1 MAGLHDLTRH
11 PRRRPDQYSLRVSNL
26 STEIALLF
34 PGQGS
39 QTSTMA
45 AVSAAE
51 RPDLVEQAR
60 EELGADPFEQ
70 IGEGTHFAQPALFI
84 AGLAHW
90 KAAGE
95 PEAAFYA
102 GHSLGELP
110 ALVAAGAL
118 EAADGLRLAIVR
130 GRLMEEASAVR
141 PGGMVAALGGS
152 DDVVRAVAARFG
164 LTLANDNAPGQMVLS
179 GDADQV
185 GEARKALRAEG
196 AKAIRLP
203 VAGAFHSPL
212 MEPAVPGYRE
222 ILDAT
227 EFGPV
232 DGVFSCITAAPF
244 DDVRAD
250 LLAAL
255 TESVRWRDT
264 LAALHAAGA
273 TTFLETG
280 PGDIL
285 TGLSRRTLGE
295 DVESRSLGAKETAG
309 A

>member
-1 MAGLHDLTRH
+1 
-11 PRRRPDQYSLRVSNL
+11 
-26 STEIALLF
+26 
-34 PGQGS
+34 
-39 QTSTMA
+39 MA
-45 AVSAAE
+45 AVSGAQ

-95 PEAAFYA
+95 PRGAFYA

-110 ALVAAGAL
+110 ALVAAGSL
-118 EAADGLRLAIVR
+118 DAAAGLRLAVVR
-130 GRLMEEASAVR
+130 GRLMEEASAIR

-152 DDVVRAVAARFG
+152 DEAVRKVADEFG

-179 GDADQV
+179 GDAEKV

-222 ILDAT
+222 ALAAT
-227 EFGPV
+227 EFAAAVGA
-232 DGVFSCITAAPF
+232 FSCITTVPF

-255 TESVRWRDT
+255 TEPVRWRGT
-264 LAALHAAGA
+264 LAAMQAAGA
-273 TTFLETG
+273 TAFLETG

-295 DVESRSLGAKETAG
+295 AVESRSLADEIELPVPTEETAG

>member
-1 MAGLHDLTRH
+1 
-11 PRRRPDQYSLRVSNL
+11 
-26 STEIALLF
+26 
-34 PGQGS
+34 
-39 QTSTMA
+39 MA

-51 RPDLVEQAR
+51 RPDLVAQAR
-60 EELGADPFEQ
+60 EELGADAFEQ

-90 KAAGE
+90 KAGGE
-95 PEAAFYA
+95 PDAAFYA

-118 EAADGLRLAIVR
+118 DAAAGLRLAVVR

-152 DDVVRAVAARFG
+152 DEVVRKVAEEFG

-179 GDADQV
+179 GDSEKV

-212 MEPAVPGYRE
+212 MEPAVPGYR
-222 ILDAT
+222 DALAET
-227 EFGPV
+227 EFTAVEGA
-232 DGVFSCITAAPF
+232 FSCITAAPF

-255 TESVRWRDT
+255 TEPVRWRDT
-264 LAALHAAGA
+264 LAAMQAAGA
-273 TTFLETG
+273 TAFVETG

-295 DVESRSLGAKETAG
+295 EVESRSLADEIELPVPAEETAG
-309 A
+309 

>member
-1 MAGLHDLTRH
+1 VANQSAET
-11 PRRRPDQYSLRVSNL
+11 
-26 STEIALLF
+26 ALLF

-51 RPDLVEQAR
+51 RPDLVEQAT
-60 EELGADPFEQ
+60 EELGADPFES

-118 EAADGLRLAIVR
+118 EASAGLRLAVVR
-130 GRLMEEASAVR
+130 GRLMEEASAVA

-152 DDVVRAVAARFG
+152 DEIVRKVAGEFD

-179 GDADQV
+179 GDAEKV

-222 ILDAT
+222 ILDQT
-227 EFGPV
+227 EFATAPGA
-232 DGVFSCITAAPF
+232 FSCITAAPF
-244 DDVRAD
+244 GDVRSD

-255 TESVRWRDT
+255 TEPVRWRDT
-264 LAALHAAGA
+264 LAAIQDAGA
-273 TTFLETG
+273 TAFLETG

-295 DVESRSLGAKETAG
+295 EVESRTLDAAKETAD

>member
-1 MAGLHDLTRH
+1 
-11 PRRRPDQYSLRVSNL
+11 
-26 STEIALLF
+26 
-34 PGQGS
+34 
-39 QTSTMA
+39 MA
-45 AVSAAE
+45 AVAAE
-51 RPDLVEQAR
+51 YAPELVAQAAD
-60 EELGADPFEQ
+60 ELGADPFEG

-90 KAAGE
+90 RAAGE
-95 PEAAFYA
+95 PGAAFYA

-118 EAADGLRLAIVR
+118 QADAGLRLAVVR

-141 PGGMVAALGGS
+141 PGGMVAALGGV
-152 DDVVRAVAARFG
+152 DEVVRKVAADHG

-179 GDADQV
+179 GDAEAV

-227 EFGPV
+227 EFAAAPGAY
-232 DGVFSCITAAPF
+232 SCITAAPF
-244 DDVRAD
+244 DDIRAD
-250 LLAAL
+250 LLTAL
-255 TESVRWRDT
+255 TEPVRWRDT
-264 LAALHAAGA
+264 LGAIRAAGA

-295 DVESRSLGAKETAG
+295 EVESRSLVDEIEIRELDAAEGTAG

>member
-1 MAGLHDLTRH
+1 MPNSHAET
-11 PRRRPDQYSLRVSNL
+11 
-26 STEIALLF
+26 ALLF

-45 AVSAAE
+45 AIAAAE
-51 RPDLVEQAR
+51 LPGLIEQAGD
-60 EELGADPFEQ
+60 ELGADPFES

-95 PEAAFYA
+95 PGAAFYA

-118 EAADGLRLAIVR
+118 EAGAGLRLAVVR

-152 DDVVRAVAARFG
+152 DEVVRKVAGEFD

-179 GDADQV
+179 GDSEKV

-222 ILDAT
+222 ILAAT
-227 EFGPV
+227 EFTPAAGA
-232 DGVFSCITAAPF
+232 FSCIAAAPF

-250 LLAAL
+250 LLSAL
-255 TESVRWRDT
+255 TEPVRWRDT
-264 LAALHAAGA
+264 LCAMRAAGA
-273 TTFLETG
+273 AAFVETG

-295 DVESRSLGAKETAG
+295 EVESRSLADEIETPEPDGAKETAD

>member
-1 MAGLHDLTRH
+1 
-11 PRRRPDQYSLRVSNL
+11 
-26 STEIALLF
+26 
-34 PGQGS
+34 
-39 QTSTMA
+39 MA
-45 AVSAAE
+45 AVSADQ
-51 RPDLVEQAR
+51 RPDLVAQAA

-95 PEAAFYA
+95 PGASFYA

-118 EAADGLRLAIVR
+118 DAAAGLRLAVVR

-152 DDVVRAVAARFG
+152 DEVVQKVADEFG

-179 GDADQV
+179 GDSEKV

-222 ILDAT
+222 ALAAT
-227 EFGPV
+227 DFTAAEGA
-232 DGVFSCITAAPF
+232 FSCITAAPF

-255 TESVRWRDT
+255 TEPVRWRET
-264 LAALHAAGA
+264 LAAMQGAGA
-273 TTFLETG
+273 AAFLETG

-295 DVESRSLGAKETAG
+295 AVESRSLADEIDLPVPAEETAS

>member
-1 MAGLHDLTRH
+1 
-11 PRRRPDQYSLRVSNL
+11 
-26 STEIALLF
+26 
-34 PGQGS
+34 
-39 QTSTMA
+39 MA
-45 AVSAAE
+45 AVSAE
-51 RPDLVEQAR
+51 RRPDLVEQAR
-60 EELGADPFEQ
+60 EELDADPFEQ

-84 AGLAHW
+84 AGLAYW

-95 PEAAFYA
+95 PSADFYA

-118 EAADGLRLAIVR
+118 AADAGLRLAVVR
-130 GRLMEEASAVR
+130 GSLMEEASAVR
-141 PGGMVAALGGS
+141 PGGMVAALGGT
-152 DDVVRAVAARFG
+152 DEVVRAVAERFG

-185 GEARKALRAEG
+185 AEARKALRAEG

-212 MEPAVPGYRE
+212 MEPAIPGYKE

-227 EFGPV
+227 EFAPAPGTY
-232 DGVFSCITAAPF
+232 SCITAAPF

-255 TESVRWRDT
+255 TEPVRWRDT
-264 LAALHAAGA
+264 LTAMRAAGA
-273 TTFLETG
+273 GSFLETG

-295 DVESRSLGAKETAG
+295 DVESRTLDAAKETAG

>member
-1 MAGLHDLTRH
+1 
-11 PRRRPDQYSLRVSNL
+11 
-26 STEIALLF
+26 
-34 PGQGS
+34 
-39 QTSTMA
+39 MA
-45 AVSAAE
+45 AVSAAQ
-51 RPDLVEQAR
+51 RPDLAEQAR
-60 EELGADPFEQ
+60 EELGADPFGQ
-70 IGEGTHFAQPALFI
+70 IGDGTHFAQPALFI

-95 PEAAFYA
+95 PQAGFYA

-118 EAADGLRLAIVR
+118 DAAAGLKLAIVR
-130 GRLMEEASAVR
+130 GRLMEEASTVR
-141 PGGMVAALGGS
+141 PGGMVASLGGT
-152 DDVVRAVAARFG
+152 DEVVRRVADEFG

-179 GDADQV
+179 GDAEKV
-185 GEARKALRAEG
+185 GEARKALRVEG

-212 MEPAVPGYRE
+212 MEPAVPGYRDA
-222 ILDAT
+222 LAAT
-227 EFGPV
+227 EFTAAEGA
-232 DGVFSCITAAPF
+232 FSCITAAPF

-255 TESVRWRDT
+255 TEPVRWRDT
-264 LAALHAAGA
+264 LAAIAAAGA
-273 TTFLETG
+273 AAFLETG

-295 DVESRSLGAKETAG
+295 AVESRSLVDEIELPVAEEAAG
-309 A
+309 

>member
-1 MAGLHDLTRH
+1 
-11 PRRRPDQYSLRVSNL
+11 
-26 STEIALLF
+26 
-34 PGQGS
+34 
-39 QTSTMA
+39 MA
-45 AVSAAE
+45 AVSAE
-51 RPDLVEQAR
+51 QRPDLVEQAR
-60 EELGADPFEQ
+60 AELGADPFEQ

-95 PEAAFYA
+95 PTAGFYA

-118 EAADGLRLAIVR
+118 AADAGLRLATVR

-141 PGGMVAALGGS
+141 PGGMVAALGGT
-152 DDVVRAVAARFG
+152 DEVVRAVAERFG

-179 GDADQV
+179 GDAEQV

-212 MEPAVPGYRE
+212 MEPAVPGYGE

-227 EFGPV
+227 EFGPA
-232 DGVFSCITAAPF
+232 DGAFSCITAAPF
-244 DDVRAD
+244 DDARAD

-255 TESVRWRDT
+255 TEPVRWRET
-264 LAALHAAGA
+264 LGAMHAAGA
-273 TTFLETG
+273 TRFLETG

-295 DVESRSLGAKETAG
+295 EVESRTLDAARETAG

>member
-1 MAGLHDLTRH
+1 
-11 PRRRPDQYSLRVSNL
+11 
-26 STEIALLF
+26 
-34 PGQGS
+34 
-39 QTSTMA
+39 MA
-45 AVSAAE
+45 AVSVE
-51 RPDLVEQAR
+51 QRPDLVEQAR

-70 IGEGTHFAQPALFI
+70 IGEGTHLAQPALFI

-90 KAAGE
+90 KAADE
-95 PEAAFYA
+95 PRAGFYA

-118 EAADGLRLAIVR
+118 DAAAGLRLAIVR

-152 DDVVRAVAARFG
+152 DEVVRAVAERFD

-179 GDADQV
+179 GEAERV

-212 MEPAVPGYRE
+212 MEPAIPGYRE
-222 ILDAT
+222 ILEAT
-227 EFGPV
+227 EFAPTPGA
-232 DGVFSCITAAPF
+232 FSCVTAAPF

-255 TESVRWRDT
+255 TEPVRWRET
-264 LAALHAAGA
+264 LAAMRTAGA
-273 TTFLETG
+273 DAFLETG

-295 DVESRSLGAKETAG
+295 EVESRTLDPAKAAAG

>member
-1 MAGLHDLTRH
+1 
-11 PRRRPDQYSLRVSNL
+11 
-26 STEIALLF
+26 
-34 PGQGS
+34 
-39 QTSTMA
+39 MA
-45 AVSAAE
+45 AVSSAQL
-51 RPDLVEQAR
+51 PDLVAQAR
-60 EELGADPFEQ
+60 EELGTDPFEQ
-70 IGEGTHFAQPALFI
+70 ISEGTHLAQPALFI

-95 PEAAFYA
+95 PDADFYA

-110 ALVAAGAL
+110 ALVAAGSL
-118 EAADGLRLAIVR
+118 DAAAGLRLAIVR

-141 PGGMVAALGGS
+141 PGGMVAALGGT
-152 DDVVRAVAARFG
+152 DEVVRKVADDFG

-179 GDADQV
+179 GDAEKV

-212 MEPAVPGYRE
+212 MEPAVPGYR
-222 ILDAT
+222 DALAET
-227 EFGPV
+227 EFAPAEGA
-232 DGVFSCITAAPF
+232 FSCITTAPF
-244 DDVRAD
+244 EDIRAD

-255 TESVRWRDT
+255 TEPVRWRDT
-264 LAALHAAGA
+264 LAAMRAAGA
-273 TTFLETG
+273 SAFLETG

-295 DVESRSLGAKETAG
+295 EVESRSLADEIELPVAAVEEAAG
-309 A
+309 

>member
-1 MAGLHDLTRH
+1 
-11 PRRRPDQYSLRVSNL
+11 
-26 STEIALLF
+26 
-34 PGQGS
+34 
-39 QTSTMA
+39 MA
-45 AVSAAE
+45 AVAAAQLPE
-51 RPDLVEQAR
+51 LVAQATD
-60 EELGADPFEQ
+60 ELGDDPFEG
-70 IGEGTHFAQPALFI
+70 IAAGTHFAQPALFI

-95 PEAAFYA
+95 PAAAFYA

-118 EAADGLRLAIVR
+118 AADAGLRLAVVR

-152 DDVVRAVAARFG
+152 DEVVRRVAAEFD

-179 GDADQV
+179 GDAEKV
-185 GEARKALRAEG
+185 VEARKALRAEG

-222 ILDAT
+222 ILAAT
-227 EFGPV
+227 ELAPAPGA
-232 DGVFSCITAAPF
+232 FSCITAAPF

-250 LLAAL
+250 LLSAL
-255 TESVRWRDT
+255 TEPVRWRDT
-264 LAALHAAGA
+264 LAAMRAAGA
-273 TTFLETG
+273 GAFLETG

-295 DVESRSLGAKETAG
+295 AVESRTLDEGEETAD

>member
-1 MAGLHDLTRH
+1 MA
-11 PRRRPDQYSLRVSNL
+11 V
-26 STEIALLF
+26 
-34 PGQGS
+34 
-39 QTSTMA
+39 A
-45 AVSAAE
+45 AAAQAPE
-51 RPDLVEQAR
+51 LIEQAG

-70 IGEGTHFAQPALFI
+70 ISEGTHFAQPALFI
-84 AGLAHW
+84 AGLAYW
-90 KAAGE
+90 TAAGE
-95 PEAAFYA
+95 PEAGFYA

-118 EAADGLRLAIVR
+118 EASAGLRLAVVR
-130 GRLMEEASAVR
+130 GRLMEEASALR

-152 DDVVRAVAARFG
+152 DEVVRKVAAEYG

-179 GDADQV
+179 GDSEKV

-212 MEPAVPGYRE
+212 MEPAVPGYKE
-222 ILDAT
+222 ILEAT
-227 EFGPV
+227 EFAAV
-232 DGVFSCITAAPF
+232 DGAFSCVTAAPF

-255 TESVRWRDT
+255 TESVRWRET
-264 LAALHAAGA
+264 LAAMRAAGA
-273 TTFLETG
+273 TAFLETG

-295 DVESRSLGAKETAG
+295 EVESRTLDTEKETAG

>member
-1 MAGLHDLTRH
+1 
-11 PRRRPDQYSLRVSNL
+11 
-26 STEIALLF
+26 
-34 PGQGS
+34 
-39 QTSTMA
+39 MA
-45 AVSAAE
+45 AVAAE
-51 RPDLVEQAR
+51 HAPELVAQAAD
-60 EELGADPFEQ
+60 ELGADPFEG
-70 IGEGTHFAQPALFI
+70 IAEGTHFAQPALFI

-95 PEAAFYA
+95 PDAAFYA

-118 EAADGLRLAIVR
+118 GADAGLRLAVVR

-141 PGGMVAALGGS
+141 PGGMVAALGGA
-152 DDVVRAVAARFG
+152 DEVVREVAADHG

-179 GDADQV
+179 GDAEAV
-185 GEARKALRAEG
+185 GEARKALRAGG

-227 EFGPV
+227 EFAAAPGAY
-232 DGVFSCITAAPF
+232 SCITAAPF

-255 TESVRWRDT
+255 TEPVRWRDT
-264 LAALHAAGA
+264 LGAIRAAGA
-273 TTFLETG
+273 TVFLETG

-295 DVESRSLGAKETAG
+295 EVESRSFADEIEVRELDAAEGSAG